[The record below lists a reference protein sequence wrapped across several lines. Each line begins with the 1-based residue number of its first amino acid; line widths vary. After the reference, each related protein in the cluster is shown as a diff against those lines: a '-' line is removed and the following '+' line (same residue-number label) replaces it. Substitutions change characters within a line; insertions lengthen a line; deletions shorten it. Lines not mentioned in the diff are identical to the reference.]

1 MAGKLA
7 GNSMGL
13 CLVLFCLLLPRRVQV
28 LPVMEL
34 AGFLGVVCASLVLS
48 GGGWLLVVLFCRLP
62 LSS

>member
-13 CLVLFCLLLPRRVQV
+13 CLVPFCLLPRRVQV

-34 AGFLGVVCASLVLS
+34 AGFLGVVCGFSSSVWWWMAVSCT
-48 GGGWLLVVLFCRLP
+48 LL
-62 LSS
+62 

>member
-13 CLVLFCLLLPRRVQV
+13 CLVLFCLLLPCRVQV

-34 AGFLGVVCASLVLS
+34 AGFLGVVCGFSSSVWWWMAVSCT
-48 GGGWLLVVLFCRLP
+48 LL
-62 LSS
+62 